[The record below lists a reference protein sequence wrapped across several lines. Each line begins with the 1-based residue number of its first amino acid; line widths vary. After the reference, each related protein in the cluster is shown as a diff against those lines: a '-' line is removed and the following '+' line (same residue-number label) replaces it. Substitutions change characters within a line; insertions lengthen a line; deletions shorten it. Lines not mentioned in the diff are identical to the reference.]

1 MNESESDGVMRV
13 KSFSNKRIL
22 IVDDDRVLHESTRE
36 ALNTQGFFNIDGAY
50 TYEEGIQKIETGT
63 VDLVIL
69 DIMLPDGN
77 GYDLATYVREFS
89 DIPILFLTAKDTAD
103 DEVKGLMVGGDDYL
117 TKPFLPKMLV
127 ARVQSLLRRAYL
139 NEKRIVELPDRVI
152 DFDQAVVIH
161 GQEIMRISPTELK
174 VLEALIHRPNQIVS
188 VDSLC
193 QSVWGINHFGQENS
207 LMVHI
212 RRLREKIEQDPSN
225 PEVILTLKDLGYRLA
240 LDEGSL

>member
-1 MNESESDGVMRV
+1 MRV

-152 DFDQAVVIH
+152 DFDKAVVIH

-174 VLEALIHRPNQIVS
+174 VLEALMHRPNQIIS

-225 PEVILTLKDLGYRLA
+225 PEVILTLKGLGYRLA
-240 LDEGSL
+240 LDEGGL